1 MCPLSV
7 AFGVEIGSPRVSPL
21 LGIGALHVGLSTL
34 GRVIVPC
41 LNHHPAQDPHG
52 VKAED
57 WKEFLSRPRG
67 QLRVAPEARALFPLQ
82 TEKWPH
88 LRLGLWAHSTLLGW
102 QSPWAEAISDH
113 QGSVP
118 GEGWEFCDNPFILL
132 GPWSQGLGRG
142 LPAVDMGPCSA
153 QPPEGRSCVL
163 LRPLW

>member
-21 LGIGALHVGLSTL
+21 LGIGTLHVGLSTL

-57 WKEFLSRPRG
+57 WKDFLSRPRG

-82 TEKWPH
+82 MATPETGVMGSQRP
-88 LRLGLWAHSTLLGW
+88 LGLEVPLG
-102 QSPWAEAISDH
+102 
-113 QGSVP
+113 
-118 GEGWEFCDNPFILL
+118 
-132 GPWSQGLGRG
+132 
-142 LPAVDMGPCSA
+142 
-153 QPPEGRSCVL
+153 
-163 LRPLW
+163 